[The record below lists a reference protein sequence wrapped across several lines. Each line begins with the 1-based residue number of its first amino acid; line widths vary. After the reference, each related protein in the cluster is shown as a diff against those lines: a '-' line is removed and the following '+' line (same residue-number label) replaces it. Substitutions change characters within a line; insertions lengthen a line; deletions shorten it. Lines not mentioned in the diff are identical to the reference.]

1 MSEILAKATTG
12 VEKYKTA
19 IEARTHTYIAD
30 EPFDEN
36 GQDLGMKP
44 TELLAGALA
53 SCTSI
58 TLRMYADRKGW
69 DTGEIYVTVNLV
81 RDTAASLSTFK
92 RIVSFE
98 KELETAQKERLLS
111 IANACP
117 VHKILSGSIQIDTR
131 IEA

>member
-12 VEKYKTA
+12 IEKYKTT
-19 IEARTHTYIAD
+19 IEARSHSYVAD

-44 TELLAGALA
+44 TEMLAGALA

-69 DTGEIYVTVNLV
+69 ETGEIAVSVKLV
-81 RDTAASLSTFK
+81 RDTAAGKT
-92 RIVSFE
+92 SFSRLISFQN
-98 KELETAQKERLLS
+98 ELEGAQKDRLLS

-117 VHKILSGSIQIDTR
+117 VHKILSGSIEIDTKV
-131 IEA
+131 EA